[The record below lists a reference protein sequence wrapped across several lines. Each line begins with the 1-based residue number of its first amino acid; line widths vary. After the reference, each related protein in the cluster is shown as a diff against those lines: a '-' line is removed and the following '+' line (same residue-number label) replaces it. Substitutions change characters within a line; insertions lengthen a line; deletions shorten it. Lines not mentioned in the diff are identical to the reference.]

1 MAEAIEPCTRVYI
14 VPISHVRKIP
24 YGDIVYRG
32 YTNGHVE
39 VLLTTPEKCVI
50 TPKTRIV
57 FTRKKEITIKELK
70 NNVAVIVRHGKKE
83 SVYVYPKKIFDKVM
97 KDYVEPLIHDE
108 PPENIG
114 LLLIG
119 APGTGKTSLA
129 KIIADYLGIPVYKV
143 RSDIKGKLLG
153 ETEERLKKI
162 IEEAL
167 SSEPSIVLFDDAEW
181 LLGKR
186 EYTEAGGGTEESI
199 RESLH
204 NLLYEYLQEAHDE
217 DKRVLFIATTNKKE
231 TVIDDAFR
239 REGRFGEPIVVP
251 LPDLEAVEYLLG
263 YYGINDKR
271 LAIKIINAGLP
282 PSDIM
287 ERVIKRIL
295 KKKEPE
301 IKPKQSRGYK
311 RYYVEPI
318 QEFSKI
324 FDYLP
329 KEIFSYRSRI
339 FMHTNIELG
348 TAIALQIISNAGKS
362 VVLINDFNYIEEAI
376 YTANLYGSTIIVP
389 SELHRDIQYII
400 HTNSETPVIF
410 IGYKPPSTPHAQFMS
425 ISTITKIVGVK
436 PIVEAVANYI
446 GIELNNDTR
455 KKIEKIVSDNANK
468 IEDILTIWLSLGYID
483 NKVLN
488 ILPIE

>member
-1 MAEAIEPCTRVYI
+1 MTESLEPCTRLYA
-14 VPISHVRKIP
+14 VPLSEIRKIP
-24 YGDIVYRG
+24 YGEVVYRG
-32 YTNGHVE
+32 YTNGSIE
-39 VLLTTPEKCVI
+39 VLLTSPEKCIV
-50 TPKTRIV
+50 TPRTHIV
-57 FTRKKEITIKELK
+57 FTKKKEIVFKELK
-70 NNVAVIVRHGKKE
+70 NNVAVIVKHGRREK
-83 SVYVYPKKIFDKVM
+83 VYVYPKKIFNKIMD
-97 KDYVEPLIHDE
+97 DYVKPLIHDE

-129 KIIADYLGIPVYKV
+129 KIIADYLGIPTYTV
-143 RSDIKGKLLG
+143 RSDIKREYLG
-153 ETEERLKKI
+153 QTERMLKQI

-167 SSEPSIVLFDDAEW
+167 SSEPSIILFDDAEW

-186 EYTEAGGGTEESI
+186 DYTESGGSI
-199 RESLH
+199 EKSLRESLH
-204 NLLYEYLQEAHDE
+204 NLMYDYMQRAHDE
-217 DKRVLFIATTNKKE
+217 EKRVLFIATTNKKE

-251 LPDLEAVEYLLG
+251 LPDLEAVEYLLS
-263 YYGINDKR
+263 YYGISDKR

-287 ERVIKRIL
+287 ERVINRIR
-295 KKKEPE
+295 KGKEPE

-324 FDYLP
+324 FDYIP
-329 KEIFSYRSRI
+329 REIFSYRSRI

-348 TAIALQIISNAGKS
+348 TALALQIVSNAGKS

-376 YTANLYGSTIIVP
+376 YTANLYGSAIIVP
-389 SELHRDIQYII
+389 SELNPNIQYII

-410 IGYKPPSTPHAQFMS
+410 IGNKPPSTPSAPFMTVD
-425 ISTITKIVGVK
+425 TIVRIVGVK
-436 PIVEAVANYI
+436 PVVDAIANYI
-446 GIELNNDTR
+446 GIEIDENT
-455 KKIEKIVSDNANK
+455 KSKIEGIVSSTSK
-468 IEDILTIWLSLGYID
+468 KEEVLTTWISLGYIND
-483 NKVLN
+483 KIMN
-488 ILPIE
+488 ILPI